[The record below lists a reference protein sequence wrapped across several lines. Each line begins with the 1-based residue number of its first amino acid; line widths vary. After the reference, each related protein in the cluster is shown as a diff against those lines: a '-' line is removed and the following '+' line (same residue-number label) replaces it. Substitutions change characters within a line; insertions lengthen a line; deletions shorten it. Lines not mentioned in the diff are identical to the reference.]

1 MYPEGLASVG
11 PSQRKEADVVT
22 SMSRRRATMK
32 QQGAATER
40 EIAQTIVDQ
49 RADSQAEHQR
59 AVAAYDARDA
69 ARRKFTREEIV
80 GAVMVRSEI
89 HGWRKVRRVNAKS
102 VSVDSGY
109 SWPDYIPFKDV
120 IAVAFKPGTEPPLTD
135 AERASLA
142 RFGVT
147 GADLKGTA

>member
-1 MYPEGLASVG
+1 
-11 PSQRKEADVVT
+11 
-22 SMSRRRATMK
+22 MK

-40 EIAQTIVDQ
+40 EIAQTIADQ
-49 RADSQAEHQR
+49 RAESQAEHQR
-59 AVAAYDARDA
+59 AVAAYDAREN
-69 ARRKFTREEIV
+69 ARRKFTREEIG
-80 GAVMVRSEI
+80 GALMVRSEI

-120 IAVAFKPGTEPPLTD
+120 VQVAHEPGTEPPLTD
-135 AERASLA
+135 AERTSLA

-147 GADLKGTA
+147 GDHLKGKHDG